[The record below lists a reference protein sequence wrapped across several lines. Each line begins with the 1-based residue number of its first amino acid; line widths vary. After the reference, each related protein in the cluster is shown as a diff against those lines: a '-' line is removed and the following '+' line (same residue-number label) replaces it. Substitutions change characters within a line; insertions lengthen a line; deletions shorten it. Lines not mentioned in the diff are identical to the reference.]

1 MPHSTHVYWKRRAD
15 CTDSFY
21 ISGSCQPEDVPSYGE
36 VGHLALPTAVT
47 TTLDEQ
53 GTLRAYSPL
62 VFGTSKVYR
71 YALTLT
77 ANARASIGEMSD
89 YMLDSQLQV
98 QVFEAPHKGA
108 DRANWWWYA
117 HENWRGLSYGQDAP
131 TRLKTT
137 WKGAML
143 AILLEGRA
151 DKDERLAAWEARV
164 QSHKTYTREK
174 NAKRPRR
181 TPKKDG
187 DLVVMPHP
195 TYFANGVVRQIFR
208 YHINTSSGYKRA
220 SHELIAASTR
230 HTIPHGDADTFPKGV
245 ASLPDLLP
253 ATRCAMLLLAWARAP
268 MHTSHALLSAK
279 RHYTPLFEEA
289 QRDLQAALEGVPNSQ
304 TAYSVAAAV
313 QALRDFGGIRNDAD
327 GEVAAAAREEVRALM
342 RAFVDRHA
350 PLGEALTTARL
361 REQQD
366 SERAYKDF
374 KNKQRAEQ
382 RAREKALEEQRKAA
396 RKVLFA

>member
-1 MPHSTHVYWKRRAD
+1 MAHTTHVYWKRRP
-15 CTDSFY
+15 DSTETSY
-21 ISGSCQPEDVPSYGE
+21 LGGSCRPEDVPSCGE
-36 VGHLALPTAVT
+36 VGHLALPTEVT
-47 TTLDEQ
+47 TTIDEQ

-62 VFGTSKVYR
+62 IFGTSKVYR

-77 ANARASIGEMSD
+77 ATERATIEQMSP
-89 YMLDSQLQV
+89 YMIDSQLRV
-98 QVFEAPHKGA
+98 QVFEAPYKGA
-108 DRANWWWYA
+108 DRTNWWWYA
-117 HENWRGLSYGQDAP
+117 QADWRGLNFNQDAP
-131 TRLKTT
+131 IRLKTA

-289 QRDLQAALEGVPNSQ
+289 QRDLQAALEGVPTSQ

-327 GEVAAAAREEVRALM
+327 GEVAAAARDEVRARV
-342 RAFVDRHA
+342 RAFVERHA
-350 PLGEALTTARL
+350 ALGDGIAAARL
-361 REQQD
+361 REQQE

-382 RAREKALEEQRKAA
+382 RAREKALEQQRKAA